1 MPGELFACSLGFGI
15 VGAVVDGEVKSV
27 NVRAGRTCLCVVVNV
42 GASFRIRVSVPYV
55 LLACSCLKRCIVM
68 LGNCEVQ
75 SVSAVASVGV
85 NVAVGIITSSGVRLF
100 VPREL
105 LACSLCFDV
114 MCSVVNSEVQSVSA
128 GTTVSVIVVVSVY
141 SCSSVCQTMP
151 NVLFA
156 CSLCFGIV
164 SAVDDG

>member
-1 MPGELFACSLGFGI
+1 M
-15 VGAVVDGEVKSV
+15 
-27 NVRAGRTCLCVVVNV
+27 
-42 GASFRIRVSVPYV
+42 
-55 LLACSCLKRCIVM
+55 
-68 LGNCEVQ
+68 Q

-128 GTTVSVIVVVSVY
+128 GTTVCVIVVVSVY
-141 SCSSVCQTMP
+141 SCGSVSQIMP
-151 NVLFA
+151 GVLFTDG
-156 CSLCFGIV
+156 LGFGSV
-164 SAVDDG
+164 GAVDDG